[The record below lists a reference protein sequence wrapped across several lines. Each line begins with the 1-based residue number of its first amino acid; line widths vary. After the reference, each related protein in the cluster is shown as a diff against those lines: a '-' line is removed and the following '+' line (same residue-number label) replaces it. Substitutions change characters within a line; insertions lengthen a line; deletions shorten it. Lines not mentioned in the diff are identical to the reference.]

1 MINPLVSVIMPV
13 YNSQQYVKTAVNSI
27 VNQTYKNIEILCV
40 NDCSTDNS
48 LSVLN
53 ELASQDSRVKI
64 IDSPV
69 NVGAG
74 EARNLAIK
82 EAKGE
87 YITFVDADD
96 TIEPDLYQ
104 RVIDEINEN
113 NPDQVVW
120 GLIEEHF
127 DNNDKLI
134 KTVPIISPKEFLTDD
149 TAIVKTILQLEENS
163 LFGYQ
168 WNSFYRASVI
178 NDNHIR
184 FEKALFYEDYFFNLD
199 FAKCMKTFSVLDYT
213 GYHYFK
219 RVNSSITHRFTK
231 DYFALSYRRIESMY
245 RYCEAK
251 GYIVS
256 EVYNILGNRLL
267 RYTFSALSRNHNPLS
282 EMSFSDMKKWVNENT
297 NREMYDLLLPECET
311 NNPAHKVLKIL
322 IKNRNSTLMVLI
334 GKLVYLLKR

>member
-1 MINPLVSVIMPV
+1 MNNPLVSVIMPV
-13 YNSQQYVKTAVNSI
+13 YNSQQYVKAAVNSI
-27 VNQTYKNIEILCV
+27 VNQTYENIEILCV
-40 NDCSTDNS
+40 NDCSTDDS

-53 ELASQDSRVKI
+53 ELASKDSRVKV

-87 YITFVDADD
+87 FITFVDADD

-104 RVIDEINEN
+104 RVIDEINKN

-120 GLIEEHF
+120 GLVEEHF
-127 DNNDKLI
+127 DDSDTLV
-134 KTVPIISPKEFLTDD
+134 KTVPIVSAYRFLDNETD
-149 TAIVKTILQLEENS
+149 IVKTVLELEENS

-178 NDNHIR
+178 KENHIR
-184 FEKALFYEDYFFNLD
+184 FEKALFYEDYFFNLE
-199 FAKCMKTFSVLDYT
+199 FAKCMKTFSVLDYA

-231 DYFALSYRRIESMY
+231 DYFALSYRRIESMF
-245 RYCEAK
+245 RYCESM
-251 GYIVS
+251 GYLEP

-282 EMSFSDMKKWVNENT
+282 EMSFSDMKKWVGENIT
-297 NREMYDLLLPECET
+297 REMYSLLLPKCEA

-334 GKLVYLLKR
+334 GKLVYLLK

>member
-1 MINPLVSVIMPV
+1 MKNNPLISVIMPV
-13 YNSQQYVKTAVNSI
+13 YNSQQYVETAVNSI

-40 NDCSTDNS
+40 NDCSTDNT

-53 ELASQDSRVKI
+53 QLAMQDSRVKV

-104 RVIDEINEN
+104 RVIEEINKN

-127 DNNDKLI
+127 DNNDSLI
-134 KTVPIISPKEFLTDD
+134 KTVPIISPKEFLTAD
-149 TAIVKTILQLEENS
+149 TDIVKTILQLEENS

-168 WNSFYRASVI
+168 WNSFYRSSII
-178 NDNHIR
+178 NDNNIR
-184 FEKALFYEDYFFNLD
+184 FEKALFYEDYFFNLE
-199 FAKCMKTFSVLDYT
+199 FAKCMKNLSVLDYA

-245 RYCEAK
+245 RYCESM
-251 GYIVS
+251 GYLEP
-256 EVYNILGNRLL
+256 EVYNVLGNRLL

-282 EMSFSDMKKWVNENT
+282 EMSFADMKKWTKEKT
-297 NREMYDLLLPECET
+297 SLEMYSILLPKCSPS
-311 NNPAHKVLKIL
+311 NKAHLVLKAMIDTKL
-322 IKNRNSTLMVLI
+322 NTPMVLI
-334 GKLVYLLKR
+334 GKVVYLLK

>member
-1 MINPLVSVIMPV
+1 MKNPLISVIMPV
-13 YNSQQYVKTAVNSI
+13 YNSQQYVKAAVNSI
-27 VNQTYKNIEILCV
+27 VEQTYENIEIICV
-40 NDCSTDNS
+40 NDCSTDDS
-48 LSVLN
+48 LSVLK
-53 ELASQDSRVKI
+53 ELAAEDSRIIV

-87 YITFVDADD
+87 FITFVDADD

-104 RVIDEINEN
+104 RVVDEINKN

-127 DNNDKLI
+127 DDNDKLI
-134 KTVPIISPKEFLTDD
+134 KTVPIISKKRFCENK
-149 TAIVKTILQLEENS
+149 TAIIETILELEENS

-168 WNSFYRASVI
+168 WNSFYRSSVI
-178 NDNHIR
+178 KDNNIR
-184 FEKALFYEDYFFNLD
+184 FEKALFYEDYFFNLE
-199 FAKCMKTFSVLDYT
+199 FAKCMKNFSVLDYA

-245 RYCEAK
+245 RYCADL
-251 GYIVS
+251 GYLES
-256 EVYNILGNRLL
+256 DVYNILGNRLL

-282 EMSFSDMKKWVNENT
+282 EMNFSDMKKWVSENT
-297 NREMYDLLLPECET
+297 TREMYSILLPKCEAS
-311 NNPAHKVLKIL
+311 NPAHKVLKIL
-322 IKNRNSTLMVLI
+322 INKHFYTLMVLI

>member
-1 MINPLVSVIMPV
+1 MNNTLVSVIMPV
-13 YNSQQYVKTAVNSI
+13 YNSQQYVKAAVNSI
-27 VNQTYKNIEILCV
+27 VNQTYGNIEILCV
-40 NDCSTDNS
+40 NDCSTDDS

-53 ELASQDSRVKI
+53 ELASKDSRVKV

-87 YITFVDADD
+87 FITFVDADD

-104 RVIDEINEN
+104 RVIDEINKN

-120 GLIEEHF
+120 GIVEEHF
-127 DNNDKLI
+127 DDNDTLV
-134 KTVPIISPKEFLTDD
+134 KTVPIVSAYRFLDNETD
-149 TAIVKTILQLEENS
+149 IVKTILELEDNS

-178 NDNHIR
+178 KDNNIR
-184 FEKALFYEDYFFNLD
+184 FEKALFYEDYFFNLE
-199 FAKCMKTFSVLDYT
+199 FAKCMKTFSVLDYA

-245 RYCEAK
+245 RYCESMA
-251 GYIVS
+251 YLEP

-282 EMSFSDMKKWVNENT
+282 EMSFYDMKKWVKENT
-297 NREMYDLLLPECET
+297 TREIYSTLLCKCVAC
-311 NNPAHKVLKIL
+311 NPAHKILNIL
-322 IKNRNSTLMVLI
+322 IKNHNSTLMVLI
-334 GKLVYLLKR
+334 GKVVYLVGK

>member
-1 MINPLVSVIMPV
+1 MKNPLVSVIMPV
-13 YNSQQYVKTAVNSI
+13 YNSQQYVKAAVNSI
-27 VNQTYKNIEILCV
+27 VKQTYENIEIICV
-40 NDCSTDNS
+40 NDSSTDDS

-53 ELASQDSRVKI
+53 ELASSDCRIKI

-87 YITFVDADD
+87 FITFVDADD

-104 RVIDEINEN
+104 RVIDEINKN

-127 DNNDKLI
+127 DDNDTLV
-134 KTVPIISPKEFLTDD
+134 KTIPIVSPQAFLTGKND
-149 TAIVKTILQLEENS
+149 IVKTILQLEENS

-168 WNSFYRASVI
+168 WNSFYRADIVKANNI
-178 NDNHIR
+178 K

-199 FAKCMKTFSVLDYT
+199 FAKYMKTLSVLEYA

-245 RYCEAK
+245 RYCESM
-251 GYIVS
+251 GYLDP

-267 RYTFSALSRNHNPLS
+267 RYTFSALSRNHNPLT
-282 EMSFSDMKKWVNENT
+282 EMSFADMKKWTKEKT
-297 NREMYDLLLPECET
+297 SLEMYSILLPKCSPS
-311 NNPAHKVLKIL
+311 NKAHLVLKAMIDTKL
-322 IKNRNSTLMVLI
+322 NTPMVLI
-334 GKLVYLLKR
+334 GKVVYLLK

>member
-1 MINPLVSVIMPV
+1 MKNPLVSVIMPV
-13 YNSQQYVKTAVNSI
+13 YNSQQYVKAAVNSI

-40 NDCSTDNS
+40 NDCSTDDS

-53 ELASQDSRVKI
+53 ELASQDSRVKV

-74 EARNLAIK
+74 EARNLAINV
-82 EAKGE
+82 AKGE

-104 RVIDEINEN
+104 RVIDEINKN

-127 DNNDKLI
+127 DNSDKLI
-134 KTVPIISPKEFLTDD
+134 KTVPIISAYRFQDNEAD
-149 TAIVKTILQLEENS
+149 IVKTVLELEENS

-178 NDNHIR
+178 KDNHIR
-184 FEKALFYEDYFFNLD
+184 FEKALFYEDYFFNLE
-199 FAKCMKTFSVLDYT
+199 FAKCMKTFSVIEYA

-231 DYFALSYRRIESMY
+231 DYFALSYRRIESMFC
-245 RYCEAK
+245 YCESM
-251 GYIVS
+251 GYLEP

-282 EMSFSDMKKWVNENT
+282 EMSRADMIKWVKENT
-297 NREMYDLLLPECET
+297 SREMYKVILPACT
-311 NNPAHKVLKIL
+311 FSNPAHKVLNLL
-322 IKNRNSTLMVLI
+322 IRFKCNALI
-334 GKLVYLLKR
+334 VGLGKLVYLLMK

>member
-1 MINPLVSVIMPV
+1 MKNPLVSVIMPV
-13 YNSQQYVKTAVNSI
+13 YNSQQYVKAAVNSI
-27 VNQTYKNIEILCV
+27 VKQSYKNIEIICV
-40 NDCSTDNS
+40 NDCSTDES
-48 LSVLN
+48 LAVLN
-53 ELASQDSRVKI
+53 ELAENDRRIKV

-74 EARNLAIK
+74 EARNLAINQ
-82 EAKGE
+82 AQGE

-96 TIEPDLYQ
+96 TIEQELYQ
-104 RVIDEINEN
+104 RVVDEIHLN

-127 DNNDKLI
+127 DDNDKLI
-134 KTVPIISPKEFLTDD
+134 KTVPIISAYRFQDNKRD
-149 TAIVKTILQLEENS
+149 IVKTVLELEENS

-178 NDNHIR
+178 KDNNIK
-184 FEKALFYEDYFFNLD
+184 FEKALFYEDYFFNLE
-199 FAKCMKTFSVLDYT
+199 FAKCMKTLSVLDYA

-245 RYCEAK
+245 NYCSDM
-251 GYIVS
+251 GYVES
-256 EVYNILGNRLL
+256 DVYNILGNRLL

-282 EMSFSDMKKWVNENT
+282 EMAFLDMKKWVKENT
-297 NREMYDLLLPECET
+297 NREMYSILLPKCET
-311 NNPAHKVLKIL
+311 NNAAHKVLKML
-322 IKNRNSTLMVLI
+322 VKNQNSTFMVFI
-334 GKLVYLLKR
+334 GKFVYLLKR

>member
-1 MINPLVSVIMPV
+1 MKNPLVSVIMPV
-13 YNSQQYVKTAVNSI
+13 YNSQQYVKAAVNSI
-27 VNQTYKNIEILCV
+27 VEQTYENIEIICV
-40 NDCSTDNS
+40 NDCSTDDS
-48 LSVLN
+48 LSVLK
-53 ELASQDSRVKI
+53 ELAAEDSRIIV

-74 EARNLAIK
+74 EARNLAIAQ
-82 EAKGE
+82 AKGE

-104 RVIDEINEN
+104 RVIDEINKN

-127 DNNDKLI
+127 DDSDKLV
-134 KTVPIISPKEFLTDD
+134 KTVPIVSPQAFLTEGND
-149 TAIVKTILQLEENS
+149 IVKTVLELEENS

-168 WNSFYRASVI
+168 WNSFYRADI
-178 NDNHIR
+178 IKENNIK
-184 FEKALFYEDYFFNLD
+184 FEKALFYEDYFFNLE
-199 FAKCMKTFSVLDYT
+199 FAKSMKNISVLEYA

-245 RYCEAK
+245 RYCESM
-251 GYIVS
+251 GYL
-256 EVYNILGNRLL
+256 EPAVYNVLGNRLL

-282 EMSFSDMKKWVNENT
+282 EMSFSDMKKWTDKNT
-297 NREMYDLLLPECET
+297 SLEMYSILLPKCNPS
-311 NNPAHKVLKIL
+311 NNAHMVLKAMI
-322 IKNRNSTLMVLI
+322 NSKLNTLMVLI
-334 GKLVYLLKR
+334 GKFVYLLK